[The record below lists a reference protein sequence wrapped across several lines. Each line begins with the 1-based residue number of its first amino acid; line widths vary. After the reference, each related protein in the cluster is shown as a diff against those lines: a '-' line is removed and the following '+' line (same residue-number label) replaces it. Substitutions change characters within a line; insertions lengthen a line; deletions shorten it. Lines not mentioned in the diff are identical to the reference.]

1 MAPTVIMKRI
11 YNQEFIAS
19 EFQYFVTSRSLYNRL
34 RLQSITVDKY
44 TDKKIV
50 KSILA
55 FSTL

>member
-11 YNQEFIAS
+11 YNQEFIAP
-19 EFQYFVTSRSLYNRL
+19 EFQYFATSRSLYSRP

-44 TDKKIV
+44 TDKNIV
-50 KSILA
+50 KSILE